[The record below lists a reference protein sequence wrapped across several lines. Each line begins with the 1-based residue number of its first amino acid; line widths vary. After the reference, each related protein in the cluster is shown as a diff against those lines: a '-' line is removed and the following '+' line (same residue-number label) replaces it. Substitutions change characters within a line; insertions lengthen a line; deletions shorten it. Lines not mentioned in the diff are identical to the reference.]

1 MRRSPLISWADVMSE
16 KSIALLIL
24 SGGMSTRF
32 GNRRK
37 ILLECE
43 GRSFASRILDAFEG
57 FDRVYLSVDREEK
70 YRELGLPMIED
81 KFPGCG
87 PLGGIASG
95 LMACEEDA
103 LFVVACDMPFV
114 TKEAVR
120 RMLESYAGRDGILLA
135 ANGDLLEPLF
145 GIYPRTVL
153 ETAVEMLENGHYRAR
168 DLFSAFGGNVVQIGD
183 RQSFVNI
190 NTPEEYRMY
199 AGNGDG
205 SRENRKVD
213 SGS

>member
-1 MRRSPLISWADVMSE
+1 MPE

-37 ILLECE
+37 ILLEYE
-43 GRSFASRILDAFEG
+43 GRSFASHILEAFEG
-57 FDRVYLSVDREEK
+57 FDRVYLSVDREDK

-120 RMLESYAGRDGILLA
+120 HMLESYAGQERIILA
-135 ANGDLLEPLF
+135 ANGDRLEPLF
-145 GIYPRTVL
+145 GIYPRTAL
-153 ETAVEMLENGHYRAR
+153 ETAVKMLKEGCYRTR
-168 DLFSAFGGNVVQIGD
+168 DLFRRFGGATVQICGGHP
-183 RQSFVNI
+183 FINI
-190 NTPEEYRMY
+190 NTPEEYKMY
-199 AGNGDG
+199 AGNGAV
-205 SRENRKVD
+205 SRKEKGTAPA
-213 SGS
+213 SGNGGASLE